1 MSMYKHLGMCL
12 YSPIQNSSRF
22 IQLLGVLLCVV
33 HVISQAAVT
42 QTIGEATDF
51 IIQLVMKRTQFVSD
65 PLQVLQT
72 ENNKALLT

>member
-1 MSMYKHLGMCL
+1 MYKHLGMFL